1 MPQTTIK
8 SDGFQYGWTI
18 TYVLVVRNI
27 LLVFLPRVSLKVV
40 HIDRP
45 VIIAVSAVRGLL
57 RS

>member
-18 TYVLVVRNI
+18 TYVLVV